1 MDTLRYYL
9 IPVVTACGLIG
20 FYYGGYWVW
29 LGAATFP
36 ALMVLDVILPKDFSA
51 RKVSPFF
58 ADLTQYLQLP
68 LMIGLYGLLVFGVKT
83 GVSNLVSRYK
93 WQGAFFLWLGLV
105 VCQLF
110 RFRMS

>member
-58 ADLTQYLQLP
+58 ADLTQYCS
-68 LMIGLYGLLVFGVKT
+68 YH
-83 GVSNLVSRYK
+83 
-93 WQGAFFLWLGLV
+93 
-105 VCQLF
+105 
-110 RFRMS
+110 